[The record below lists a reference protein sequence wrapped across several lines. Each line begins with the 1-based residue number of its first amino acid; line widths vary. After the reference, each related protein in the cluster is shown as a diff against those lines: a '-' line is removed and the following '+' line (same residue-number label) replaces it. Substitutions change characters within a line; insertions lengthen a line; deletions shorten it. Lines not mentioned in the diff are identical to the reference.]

1 MKYRHGSVSIL
12 LTARRIKKPKT
23 KQRSCYVT
31 SSNALIGYL
40 ILQYDLRYTGIQF
53 VQMLRNFTVIFN
65 FYYKKQEIRM
75 RPWAGGSYK
84 L

>member
-1 MKYRHGSVSIL
+1 MKYRHGSVPIL
-12 LTARRIKKPKT
+12 LTAWRIKKKPKT
-23 KQRSCYVT
+23 KERSCYM

-53 VQMLRNFTVIFN
+53 VQMLRSFTVIYIF
-65 FYYKKQEIRM
+65 
-75 RPWAGGSYK
+75 